1 MLKQKLR
8 EACKCF
14 GVLPSPHPSLP
25 SLPPPPFLCSYLAGS
40 FGGVLLRR
48 LAVLRARGAARR
60 VRSRRRL
67 PRIAVTESAEGH
79 ADEFPGSGRVERVGT
94 CGVGA
99 GGEWPAGA

>member
-1 MLKQKLR
+1 MLKQICAR
-8 EACKCF
+8 RVSVSVF
-14 GVLPSPHPSLP
+14 FPRPFLPFLLP
-25 SLPPPPFLCSYLAGS
+25 LFLCSYLARS